1 MTFVQS
7 TNVNKTEA
15 KTLFGLQNNFWDNVK
30 KNYSVFGK
38 EFNNNPEGNVDS
50 YNASNPVNPVKSKTI
65 SAEELNNNLDEIIE
79 SLIAEAKA
87 NGEENLYEYVYNK
100 LNEYVNNNIK
110 DETQRIALL
119 NKYLQ
124 SQRIADLSRIGEQG
138 EPTYNITYIRQ
149 NGDVAKSP
157 SATDTQNL
165 AYQQYLNNLPED
177 ERKVFLDKL
186 VYSMQLGQSQGDEWV
201 NNYMATG
208 VLSCPNYEQNSTK
221 LSNEELQVFQ
231 DIGSKGTNEF
241 TPEQKELVE
250 RAFLKWYQNKGFAI
264 GMMTRTAKE
273 YNNGNLDEEQA
284 SRVVSQSKSFVEDNL
299 GESLAI
305 AINDEVVIEVAE
317 ALQNEELSDDAIAF
331 LNEVTNGN
339 FSIALYNIQ
348 HGTDIPFNSMQSEDE
363 GTAQSEAGASASV
376 SSEAGTAQNNKPIEN
391 NLIENK
397 TVDLGFNQK
406 TETQPELPKI
416 EIPLEGIQAAPSASA
431 TCIKKAPTTIAE
443 VLSPEGNIIQK
454 IIEFTNRV
462 GIVSAAQK
470 LIESGDSYCR
480 DFALNNILERFNN
493 GQQVNLYNRLT
504 DCSSRIETIRRITDL
519 DVLKKLRAVDLIT
532 TKFKEER
539 TEVLAER
546 NPGSINSIA

>member
-15 KTLFGLQNNFWDNVK
+15 KTSFGPNNGPFYNTK
-30 KNYSVFGK
+30 EKNSVFT
-38 EFNNNPEGNVDS
+38 NNNPEGNVDS

-87 NGEENLYEYVYNK
+87 NGEENLYEYVYDK

-110 DETQRIALL
+110 DETQRLSLL

-124 SQRIADLSRIGEQG
+124 SQRIAELQQG
-138 EPTYNITYIRQ
+138 SVTQGISLEGQ
-149 NGDVAKSP
+149 
-157 SATDTQNL
+157 DTSEVNCL
-165 AYQQYLNNLPED
+165 LIQYLSSKYEKSEFLRCVFPEGINNP
-177 ERKVFLDKL
+177 
-186 VYSMQLGQSQGDEWV
+186 
-201 NNYMATG
+201 
-208 VLSCPNYEQNSTK
+208 
-221 LSNEELQVFQ
+221 
-231 DIGSKGTNEF
+231 
-241 TPEQKELVE
+241 TPEQLAAMSDGEQIARALLNKEITVKQASAQLGLDKKFDSEQIKIFYEKLRKGEALSEKENELLQCVYLPNLACMTTLYKYGCE
-250 RAFLKWYQNKGFAI
+250 KINNGGETYQNLVANIKNVNLFMQDILGPEFAQ
-264 GMMTRTAKE
+264 
-273 YNNGNLDEEQA
+273 N
-284 SRVVSQSKSFVEDNL
+284 
-299 GESLAI
+299 
-305 AINDEVVIEVAE
+305 IETEATQITAE
-317 ALQNEELSDDAIAF
+317 ALQNEDLNENQIAF

-376 SSEAGTAQNNKPIEN
+376 TSEAGTAQNNKPIEN
-391 NLIENK
+391 NSIENK

-416 EIPLEGIQAAPSASA
+416 ELPLEEIQAAPSASA

-470 LIESGDSYCR
+470 LIESDDSYCR
-480 DFALNNILERFNN
+480 DFALNNIFERFNN

-519 DVLKKLRAVDLIT
+519 DVLKKLRAVDSIT